1 MYSHNARDR
10 IGQTNNN
17 TIQSVRECE
26 FIVLLLGQKQAF

>member
-1 MYSHNARDR
+1 MYSHNTRDR
-10 IGQTNNN
+10 IGQTNN